1 MIMFAADPKSLLAG
15 VAIGHKRDGLEPS
28 LNPFR
33 LRLQDRQ
40 HGTRHAER
48 LGVGSEAV
56 SRIERGVVI
65 PTVLR
70 LLELASVFDCEA
82 AELLNESSSRVTDQA
97 SRISQLL
104 GGLSETDRQ
113 LVMGIVEQL
122 SGRLSRKQGKAR

>member
-1 MIMFAADPKSLLAG
+1 MSEIDQKHLAEVVG
-15 VAIGHKRDGLEPS
+15 RAIAKQRVRCGMTQEEV
-28 LNPFR
+28 
-33 LRLQDRQ
+33 
-40 HGTRHAER
+40 AER

-70 LLELASVFDCEA
+70 LLELASVFECEA

-104 GGLSETDRQ
+104 GGLNEADRL
-113 LVMGIVEQL
+113 LVMEIVEQL

>member
-1 MIMFAADPKSLLAG
+1 MGGVMSEIDQKHLAEVVG
-15 VAIGHKRDGLEPS
+15 RAIAKQRVRCGMTQEEV
-28 LNPFR
+28 
-33 LRLQDRQ
+33 
-40 HGTRHAER
+40 AER

-82 AELLNESSSRVTDQA
+82 AELLNESCSRVTDQA

-104 GGLSETDRQ
+104 GGLSEADRQ

-122 SGRLSRKQGKAR
+122 SGRLTRKQGKAR